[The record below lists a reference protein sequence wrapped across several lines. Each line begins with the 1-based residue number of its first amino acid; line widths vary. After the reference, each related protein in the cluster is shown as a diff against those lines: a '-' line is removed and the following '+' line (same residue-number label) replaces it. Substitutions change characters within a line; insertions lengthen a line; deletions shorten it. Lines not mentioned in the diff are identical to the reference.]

1 MLKQFSLAI
10 FIPAFLLFVAGT
22 SANISY
28 YGASTFLEPSG
39 QSSTELVIT
48 FERPVNNFTF
58 DVVGRINDLSASSMA
73 GPVECV
79 ADVRGVSRVFC
90 SMSLTEERKTIQ
102 VNFKSEDL
110 VKNLGNRFLFSSD
123 YTLNQ
128 NIRLMVVSVKLP
140 EGMAL
145 VDDGGGNP
153 GRLTFQQNTTKTS
166 DGRKIAVNWELRDI
180 PAGTPLRFE
189 IFYESLVDPF
199 WKQLRIRYF
208 FAFGVAVAVVLA
220 LLIMRRAKKSE
231 ELIVSVLDEYERKV
245 MDTIHTAGGIINQ
258 RKVVQDL
265 NLSKAKVSRIVKSL
279 AERGVIE
286 VEKRGRTNILKEVK
300 KKFGL

>member
-1 MLKQFSLAI
+1 MLKQFLLLIS
-10 FIPAFLLFVAGT
+10 IPVFMFLVSVA

-39 QSSTELVIT
+39 ESSVELVIT

-58 DVVGRINDLSASSMA
+58 DVVGRISDLSASSTA
-73 GPVECV
+73 GPVQCE
-79 ADVRGVSRVFC
+79 ADVRGVSRVVC
-90 SMSLTEERKTIQ
+90 SMSLTEDRKTIQ
-102 VNFKSEDL
+102 VNFRSEDL
-110 VKNLGNRFLFSSD
+110 VKILGSRFLFSSD
-123 YTLNQ
+123 YTLSQ
-128 NIRLMVVSVKLP
+128 NIRLMIVSVKLP

-153 GRLTFQQNTTKTS
+153 GRLTFQQNATTAS
-166 DGRKIAVNWELRDI
+166 DGRRIVVNWELKNI
-180 PAGTPLRFE
+180 PTGTPLRFE
-189 IFYESLVDPF
+189 IFYESLVNPF
-199 WKQLRIRYF
+199 WNQLRIRYF
-208 FAFGVAVAVVLA
+208 LAFGVAMAVVLA
-220 LLIMRRAKKSE
+220 FLLMRRAKKSE
-231 ELIVSVLDEYERKV
+231 ELVVSVLDEYERKV
-245 MDTIHTAGGIINQ
+245 MGAIHTAGGVINQ